1 MREVDEANTE
11 AKRRMVIDAAV
22 RCLAR
27 NGVAKTSIN
36 DICREAGMR
45 SGHLYY
51 YFENK
56 DALLAAVML
65 RNHDRTIETIEHMLD
80 GGDLISQ
87 IVDVH
92 VQAEAGRL
100 AYGLTPAVRIELECY
115 FSRLPEGEQSR
126 ATSSDRLLD
135 AMRSAAHNAVAAGRL
150 PGDLDIEGFVSAVAL
165 IWQGLSF
172 SRLSPEFDIDEM
184 RRTVRLLMEPWL
196 SATGAAR

>member
-11 AKRRMVIDAAV
+11 AKRRLVIDAAV

-27 NGVAKTSIN
+27 NGVAKTSIA
-36 DICREAGMR
+36 DICKEAGMR

-65 RNHDRTIETIEHMLD
+65 RNHDETVETIEHMFD
-80 GGDLISQ
+80 GGNLISQ

-126 ATSSDRLLD
+126 ARSSDRLLD
-135 AMRSAAHNAVAAGRL
+135 AMRGSARNAVAAGRL
-150 PGDLDIEGFVSAVAL
+150 PKDLDVEGFVSAVAL

-172 SRLSPEFDIDEM
+172 SRLAPDFDIEEM
-184 RRTVRLLMEPWL
+184 RRTVHLLMEPWL
-196 SATGAAR
+196 SVSG

>member
-11 AKRRMVIDAAV
+11 AKRRLVIDAAV

-36 DICREAGMR
+36 DICKEAGMR

-56 DALLAAVML
+56 DALLAAVAL
-65 RNHDRTIETIEHMLD
+65 RNHDETVETIEHMLD
-80 GGDLISQ
+80 GEDLISQ

-115 FSRLPEGEQSR
+115 FSRLPQHEQSR
-126 ATSSDRLLD
+126 TTPLNRLLD
-135 AMRSAAHNAVAAGRL
+135 ATRGAARNAIAAGRL
-150 PGDLDIEGFVSAVAL
+150 PKDLDIEGFVRAVAL

-172 SRLSPEFDIDEM
+172 SRLSPDFDIDEM

-196 SATGAAR
+196 AGSA